1 MVEKNN
7 NILVLSAIVLGVF
20 VIAWSIYDGA
30 LRQSIP
36 GENKYHSANKYFE
49 DGHYQQAKLSYQACL
64 SVNPDFIQA
73 KRGLARSL
81 MQLNEYE
88 ESLIVFNEVIDE
100 EPTFAASYANRG
112 ILYDRMGRYP
122 EAIKDYN
129 KAIELDES
137 ILDGPSWITRFLRNQ
152 EDKPPNVHERALYLQ
167 NELQK
172 PQDEQLLKVPELDE
186 LQKPY
191 KG

>member
-1 MVEKNN
+1 MVENN
-7 NILVLSAIVLGVF
+7 NILMLSAILLGVC
-20 VIAWSIYDGA
+20 VIAWSLYDGA

-49 DGHYQQAKLSYQACL
+49 DGHYQQAKLSYQASL
-64 SVNPDFIQA
+64 SENPDFIQA

-88 ESLIVFNEVIDE
+88 ESLIVFNEVIEE

-112 ILYDRMGRYP
+112 IVYDRMGRYP
-122 EAIKDYN
+122 EAIEDYN
-129 KAIELDES
+129 KAIELDQS
-137 ILDGPSWITRFLRNQ
+137 ILDGPSWMTRFLQNQ
-152 EDKPPNVHERALYLQ
+152 QDKPSNVHERAVYLQ

-172 PQDEQLLKVPELDE
+172 PKGQQLLNVPELDE
-186 LQKPY
+186 MQKPY
-191 KG
+191 KS